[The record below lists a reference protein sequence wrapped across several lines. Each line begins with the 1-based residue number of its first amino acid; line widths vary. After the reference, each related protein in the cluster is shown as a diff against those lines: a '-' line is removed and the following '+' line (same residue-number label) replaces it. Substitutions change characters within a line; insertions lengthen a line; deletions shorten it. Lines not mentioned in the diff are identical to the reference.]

1 MPFTNDPICNPIDRI
16 RLVIGDVDVDDESM
30 TDDIYLYV
38 LRKNEGNEQK
48 AALESLLYL
57 ISKYAA
63 YVTEKAGGMFI
74 KESEKFKQYSELYKM
89 LKSDPTSALF
99 GTLRGYVG
107 GISKKDM
114 CDNSL
119 NLDNNLNEPFKVL
132 T

>member
-16 RLVIGDVDVDDESM
+16 RLVIGDVDVEDECL

-48 AALESLLYL
+48 AALECLLYL
-57 ISKYAA
+57 ISKYAS

-74 KESEKFKQYSELYKM
+74 KESEKFTQFSTLYKM
-89 LKSDPTSALF
+89 LKNDPTSELF

-107 GISKKDM
+107 GISKSDIY
-114 CDNSL
+114 NNEA
-119 NLDNNLNEPFKVL
+119 NLDNNLNTPFTVL
-132 T
+132 R

>member
-16 RLVIGDVDVDDESM
+16 RLVIGDVDTEDESL
-30 TDDIYLYV
+30 TDEIYLYV

-89 LKSDPTSALF
+89 LKSDPTSSLF

-107 GISKKDM
+107 GISKADM
-114 CDNSL
+114 ASNDL
-119 NLDNNLNEPFKVL
+119 NMDNNVNNPFTVF